1 MNAERLGLIN
11 AERIFQDQSKTVAV
25 TIRIPAD
32 IERCAVEYARHHD
45 LRTRNAAFNVALD
58 AFFCDPRT
66 PAQIAADHFCEE
78 VLDTQ
83 ASDRP

>member
-1 MNAERLGLIN
+1 MPDNTI
-11 AERIFQDQSKTVAV
+11 TV

-32 IERCAVEYARHHD
+32 LERCAVEYARHHD
-45 LRTRNAAFNVALD
+45 LRSRNAAFNVALD
-58 AFFCDPRT
+58 SFFCDPRT
-66 PAQIAADHFCEE
+66 PQERFEDEFAAE